1 MHQSIMNDELKA
13 FQGAIRRFIEKDI
26 TPFHEEW
33 EQEGLVPRAVWEK
46 AGEQGYL
53 CVTQAAEYG
62 GMALDF
68 RYACIVTEELARAH
82 ASGVG
87 FALHSDIVAPYI
99 ETYGTADQK
108 ERWLPQ
114 MASGKMIGAISMSEP
129 GAGSDLQG
137 IRTTARLDGNTW
149 VLDGSK
155 TFVSNGENADVV
167 VVVARSEETENAWQN
182 LSLFVVE
189 RGMPGFVR
197 GRKLDKI
204 GLKAQD
210 TTELHFEDCRLPRD
224 CLLGDRGAGFMY
236 LMNQLDRERLVIA
249 VGCLAAAK
257 AAFEMTV
264 DYCQSRTAFS
274 RPIGKFQ
281 NTRFKL
287 AEMATE
293 IEITEAFID
302 RCIMQIVNG
311 ESITVPASMA
321 KYWSSEMLGRIV
333 DQGVQFHGGYGF
345 MQEYPISKA
354 YLDAR
359 VQRIY
364 GGTTEIMK
372 EIIARSII

>member
-1 MHQSIMNDELKA
+1 MHQSILNDELKA
-13 FQGAIRRFIEKDI
+13 FQDAFLRFIEKEI
-26 TPFHEEW
+26 NPFHQQW
-33 EQEGLVPRAVWEK
+33 EKDGLVPRSLWEK

-53 CVTQAAEYG
+53 CVTQAESYG
-62 GMALDF
+62 GMGLDF

-99 ETYGTADQK
+99 ETYGTAAQK
-108 ERWLPQ
+108 ERWLPS

-137 IRTTARLDGNTW
+137 IRTTAQPDGQSWILN
-149 VLDGSK
+149 GSK

-167 VVVARSEETENAWQN
+167 VVVARSEESENAWQN

-189 RGMPGFVR
+189 RDTPGFVR

-210 TTELHFEDCRLPRD
+210 TTEMHFEDCRIPQD
-224 CLLGDRGAGFMY
+224 SLLGDPGAGFMC
-236 LMNQLDRERLVIA
+236 LMNQLARERLVIA
-249 VGCLAAAK
+249 VGCLAAAR
-257 AAFEMTV
+257 AVFEMTV
-264 DYCQSRTAFS
+264 EYCQNRQAFS

-293 IEITEAFID
+293 IEITEAFMD

-345 MQEYPISKA
+345 MEEYPISKA